1 MTAAKLVV
9 GSWRG
14 QNGALEITQL
24 AEHVVSLQLSGVNE
38 QSAAPVIERT
48 LTKQFSLTPKLA
60 TFWDLGE
67 LVNYHSD
74 VRIFA
79 TRVLLAHRPQIIAIH
94 TFTRSKLVSM
104 GVSVANLALGG
115 IVSSHPT
122 RDKFADALDQL
133 LNSTA
138 R

>member
-14 QNGALEITQL
+14 PNGALEISQL
-24 AEHVVSLQLSGVNE
+24 AASVVYLQLSGVTE
-38 QSAAPVIERT
+38 QPAAPVIERT
-48 LTKQFSLTPKLA
+48 LAKQFAGGERLA

-74 VRIFA
+74 VRIFS
-79 TRVLLAHRPQIIAIH
+79 TRVLLAHRKQISAIH
-94 TFTRSKLVSM
+94 TFTRSKLVAM

-115 IVSSHPT
+115 IITAHPQ
-122 RDKFADALDQL
+122 RESFEAALNQL
-133 LNSTA
+133 L